1 MNKFKKGLII
11 AILIPF
17 ITGAIGASAYC
28 LKQSVKVET
37 IFESLARIENKVD
50 TMYNYL
56 LEQKK
61 GD

>member
-1 MNKFKKGLII
+1 MNIFSISLII
-11 AILIPF
+11 AILVPF

-28 LKQSVKVET
+28 LKQSCKVET
-37 IFESLARIENKVD
+37 IFNSLTRIENKVEII
-50 TMYNYL
+50 YNYL